1 MQFDLF
7 SPTEPELIL
16 SEQEDR
22 PVLPK
27 GWAWERLSDLAPVSS
42 EKYQPCNGYEFYVG
56 LEHVEK
62 DTGRILP
69 EAQVEPISTIKNRF
83 YAGDILYGKLRPY
96 LNKVAIA
103 PCDGV
108 CSTDML
114 VLRPTSRIETRY
126 LHWFMLSRG
135 FVNETSAN
143 TTGVNLPRV
152 ATKFI
157 ENYPVP
163 TPPLPEQTRLV
174 ARLES
179 LLGEVDAATA
189 RLCEAQEGLKTY
201 RQAVIDSAFS
211 ELENIAGTVRLGD
224 FADLRGGVTKGRNL
238 QGKETL
244 VVPYLRVANVQDGFL
259 DLQEVK
265 TIEVL
270 PEDLEKYQLLE
281 GDILFTE
288 GGDKDKLGRGT
299 IWTNEIADCIHQNHV
314 FRARVIPERAL
325 SKFVTL
331 ATKTS
336 KVKRYF
342 FRVAKQTTNLASIN
356 MTQLANTS
364 FCLPEIDIQ
373 EKIVTAIESRLAATR
388 EMETAVAEGLRQAEI
403 LRQGILKR
411 AFSGQL

>member
-7 SPTEPELIL
+7 SPTETETIPSQLEA
-16 SEQEDR
+16 R

-27 GWAWERLSDLAPVSS
+27 GWTWERLSDLAPVSS
-42 EKYQPCNGYEFYVG
+42 EKYQPCNGHEFYVG

-114 VLRPTSRIETRY
+114 VLRPTSFVETRY

-152 ATKFI
+152 ATKFV

-174 ARLES
+174 ARLET

-189 RLCEAQEGLKTY
+189 RLHEAEERLKTY
-201 RQAVIDSAFS
+201 RQAVLHHILKNEEWERV
-211 ELENIAGTVRLGD
+211 ELGTVLPSIFAGKSFKCEERPPKSDELGVAKVSAVTWGEYDEMESKTCLEVDRFNENFLIRPGD
-224 FADLRGGVTKGRNL
+224 FLFSRANTIELVGACVIVKSVSLPIMLSDKTLRFNFNPTLVDKRFALYFLRSRQGRNEIERL
-238 QGKETL
+238 SSGNQESMRNIGQERIRQIEFPLPDIETQRQIVL
-244 VVPYLRVANVQDGFL
+244 
-259 DLQEVK
+259 E
-265 TIEVL
+265 IE
-270 PEDLEKYQLLE
+270 
-281 GDILFTE
+281 T
-288 GGDKDKLGRGT
+288 
-299 IWTNEIADCIHQNHV
+299 
-314 FRARVIPERAL
+314 
-325 SKFVTL
+325 
-331 ATKTS
+331 
-336 KVKRYF
+336 
-342 FRVAKQTTNLASIN
+342 
-356 MTQLANTS
+356 
-364 FCLPEIDIQ
+364 
-373 EKIVTAIESRLAATR
+373 RLAAA
-388 EMETAVAEGLRQAEI
+388 EAMETAVAEGLRQAET